1 LPNLRNDCIAMAKVM
16 LLNPPGDRIYLRD
29 SYCSK
34 VSKAAYLTPPIDL
47 LLISGY
53 LGDRHEIFALDAM
66 AERLSFDSALDKIVD
81 RRPDFIISLLGL
93 ASFANDVRFFKLIN
107 KALPGVKLIVSG
119 DAGFAETEKLLRE
132 NHFIGAVLLD
142 YASSGWLPYLVGDEK
157 NAVDI
162 AFLSEGIYCCRRS
175 PRTEEYSAGIPR
187 HDLFPYQKYRMPFA
201 RKLPYAGVVTDFG
214 CPFKCDFCLVGQLP
228 YKMRP
233 VEEVLDELEY
243 IKKLGARYFSFG
255 DQTFGVDRKRTEILL
270 EGMNKR
276 RIGLPWGCFCR
287 ADLLDPERLRLLKNS
302 GCDLI
307 MIGVESGSQ
316 EILDRHHKGVKLEVI
331 RRAFRD
337 CRREGI
343 RTLATFIIGLP
354 GETRETFERTMSLA
368 LELGPDFSSFN
379 LPVAKPR
386 TPLKSMAEKEGWDI
400 SSQGDQSTEAGVVSS
415 EISREMMKQWQ
426 KEAIR
431 KFYLRP
437 GYLIKRALSVRSL
450 TELMIN
456 LREAAGMLFKGR
468 ST

>member
-1 LPNLRNDCIAMAKVM
+1 MAKVM

-53 LGDRHEIFALDAM
+53 LHSKHQILVLDAM
-66 AERLSFDSALDKIVD
+66 ADRLSYDSALDKIVD
-81 RRPDFIISLLGL
+81 SRPDFIISLLGL
-93 ASFANDVRFFKLIN
+93 ASFANDLDFFKLL
-107 KALPGVKLIVSG
+107 KQGLPSAKLIVSG
-119 DAGFAETEKLLRE
+119 DAGFDETEKLLRE
-132 NHFIGAVLLD
+132 NHFIDAVLLD
-142 YASSGWLPYLVGDEK
+142 YASSGWLPYLTGDDK

-162 AFLSEGIYCCRRS
+162 AYLSQEIYCCRRS
-175 PRTEEYSAGIPR
+175 ARTAEYSTGIPR
-187 HDLFPYQKYRMPFA
+187 HEIFPYKKYRMPFA
-201 RKLPYAGVVTDFG
+201 RRLPYAGVVTDFG
-214 CPFKCDFCLVGQLP
+214 CPYKCDFCLIGQLP

-243 IKKLGARYFSFG
+243 IKKLGVRYFSFG
-255 DQTFGVDRKRTEILL
+255 DQTFGIDRKRTEILL

-276 RIGLPWGCFCR
+276 KIGLPWGCFSR
-287 ADLLDPERLRLLKNS
+287 ADLLTPEMLGSMKAA

-316 EILDRHHKGVKLEVI
+316 EILDRHHKGVKLEAI

-368 LELGPDFSSFN
+368 LELDPDFASFN
-379 LPVAKPR
+379 LPVTKPL
-386 TPLKSMAEKEGWDI
+386 TPLKTMAASEGWTASDR
-400 SSQGDQSTEAGVVSS
+400 GDQSTEAGVVFGGLSG
-415 EISREMMKQWQ
+415 ELLKKWQ
-426 KEAIR
+426 GEALR
-431 KFYLRP
+431 RFYLRP
-437 GYLIKRALSVRSL
+437 GYFIKRALSVRSL

-456 LREAAGMLFKGR
+456 LQEAAGIFFKGR